1 MKHLCSSLACLSLAL
16 ATMPLPSA
24 AENLPDTIAGV
35 KPSVVGIATLK
46 KGRTPPI
53 HFIGTGFVVGDGR
66 TVITNAHVVRQPG
79 IDDGSELLGVLT
91 GSNQAAADM
100 RAATVVNVDTEK
112 DIAQLRITG
121 APLPTLKLGNSDA
134 VREGESLVFTGFP
147 LGMVL
152 GFHHVTHRALVAA
165 ITPVADPAPTSQTLN
180 PKMIA
185 QLRKSPYHVF
195 QLDGTAYPGSS
206 GSPLYDPRTGQ
217 VLGIVNKVAVK
228 GTKESAL
235 SQPTGITYAIPGK
248 YIQELLDRQPAKP
261 AAP

>member
-1 MKHLCSSLACLSLAL
+1 MKHLRLGLACLSLAL
-16 ATMPLPSA
+16 VATTPPLA
-24 AENLPDTIAGV
+24 AENLPDTIARV
-35 KPSVVGIATLK
+35 KPSIVGIATLK
-46 KGRTPPI
+46 KGRTPPT

-66 TVITNAHVVRQPG
+66 TVITNAHVIRQPG
-79 IDDGSELLGVLT
+79 VADGSELLGIITV
-91 GSNQAAADM
+91 SNQAAADI
-100 RAATVVNVDTEK
+100 RAVTIVNIDTEK
-112 DIAQLRITG
+112 DIAQLRIAG
-121 APLPTLKLGNSDA
+121 MPLPAMKFSNSDT
-134 VREGESLVFTGFP
+134 VREGDSLVFTGFP

-180 PKMIA
+180 PKMIT
-185 QLRKSPYHVF
+185 QLRKSPYYVF

-206 GSPLYDPRTGQ
+206 GSPLYDPSTGE
-217 VLGIVNKVAVK
+217 VMGIVNKVAVK

-248 YIQELLDRQPAKP
+248 YIQELLDRQPGKP

>member
-1 MKHLCSSLACLSLAL
+1 MKHLHPGLAFLSLAIAL
-16 ATMPLPSA
+16 MPLWSCA
-24 AENLPDTIAGV
+24 DELPATIVRV

-53 HFIGTGFVVGDGR
+53 HFVGTGFVVGDGR
-66 TVITNAHVVRQPG
+66 TVITNAHVIKQPG
-79 IDDGSELLGVLT
+79 VDDGSELLGVLT

-100 RAATVVNVDTEK
+100 RAATVVNIDSER
-112 DIAQLRITG
+112 DLAQLRIAG
-121 APLPTLKLGNSDA
+121 APLPALKIGDSDA
-134 VREGESLVFTGFP
+134 VREGHSLVFTGFP

-165 ITPVADPAPTSQTLN
+165 ITPVADPAPTSQILN

-206 GSPLYDPRTGQ
+206 GSPLYDPGTGE

-228 GTKESAL
+228 GTKEAAL
-235 SQPTGITYAIPGK
+235 SQPSGITYAIPGK
-248 YIQELLDRQPAKP
+248 YIQELMERQPARP